1 MCGQYQLTVNSGMKR
16 LSKFFLGALFLTVV
30 SVSWAAK
37 NIILEVVGEYEGITT
52 WDGGESPVTTAI
64 FQQGDSLILSE
75 TSSGVTL
82 IRLRL

>member
-1 MCGQYQLTVNSGMKR
+1 MKR

-64 FQQGDSLILSE
+64 FQQGDSLIFIGDLQ
-75 TSSGVTL
+75 
-82 IRLRL
+82 RCHFD